1 MHTHTDGFVEIG
13 GRVFYGECKTND
25 KYKQLKTNFQT
36 RHPSALANNN
46 AEKAELERRRG
57 IEKSKTDEF
66 GSRVETV
73 PDGMGGVQFR
83 PNLQK
88 VVDRLRDSKETTIHT
103 ICLGNDTVAKSYMKF
118 VALHGDGVM
127 IDGKGDFADALIG
140 IIASPDP
147 LLYKK
152 ILSRN
157 SISQTAVQNLAPLT
171 TFVLN

>member
-1 MHTHTDGFVEIG
+1 M
-13 GRVFYGECKTND
+13 
-25 KYKQLKTNFQT
+25 
-36 RHPSALANNN
+36 AW
-46 AEKAELERRRG
+46 
-57 IEKSKTDEF
+57 
-66 GSRVETV
+66 
-73 PDGMGGVQFR
+73 GGVQFR